1 MKSHILGLR
10 VASVL
15 FGLMAVGQLTR
26 LLVRPEILV
35 EGYVL
40 PLWPSAV
47 AAVLLAFLCFWLWSL
62 SRH

>member
-1 MKSHILGLR
+1 MKSPILGLR

-26 LLVRPEILV
+26 LLLRPEILV

-47 AAVLLAFLCFWLWSL
+47 AVVLLACLCAWLWSL

>member
-47 AAVLLAFLCFWLWSL
+47 AAVLLACLCVWLWLL
-62 SRH
+62 SRR